1 LLRAEVFKLVNQ
13 LRVLVAN
20 ERQDRLAD
28 VVAVVAGMGH
38 EVLAPQI
45 EVSEVGPVT
54 AREQPDVAFV
64 GLGESSEHALELIE
78 QIVHEAACPVVAL
91 LHAPDPE
98 FVLEAA
104 KRGVFAYITD
114 GDPQEWQNSIEIVL
128 RRFAEYR
135 DLEGAFKRRAITER
149 AKGILMERHGIDEER
164 AFQMLR
170 EHARRTQ
177 TRLVDTAQSIVDGH
191 LLLPKRP

>member
-1 LLRAEVFKLVNQ
+1 MNQ

-45 EVSEVGPVT
+45 EVSEVGLVT

-91 LHAPDPE
+91 LHAPDPA
-98 FVLEAA
+98 FVVEAA

-149 AKGILMERHGIDEER
+149 AKGILMERHGVDDER
-164 AFQMLR
+164 AFRMLR

-191 LLLPKRP
+191 LLLPAGA